1 MRTTLNN
8 LTHFTQSQFLY
19 LIGRMRSQAEGSS
32 QLMTSTNPD
41 MDSWVLNWV
50 SWWLNEEGYPDPEK
64 NGKTRYILIV
74 NDSPVFADT
83 EQELAELYPDLC
95 YQLNELTGETVYIPP
110 LSICVLLG
118 TIFDNPAL
126 LVK

>member
-1 MRTTLNN
+1 
-8 LTHFTQSQFLY
+8 
-19 LIGRMRSQAEGSS
+19 MRSQAEGSS
-32 QLMTSTNPD
+32 QLMASTNPD
-41 MDSWVLNWV
+41 RDSWVLHLV
-50 SWWLNEEGYPDPEK
+50 EWWLNEEGYPDPEK
-64 NGKTRYILIV
+64 NGATRYMLIV
-74 NDSPVFADT
+74 DDMPVFGDS
-83 EQELAELYPDLC
+83 EKELAELYPDFC